1 MSSESHFCKWSCF
14 HTSFDIVKFPFCSQ
28 NTRLL
33 ILYVH
38 MYFPYWWFL
47 QQFEFCVIR
56 ELLFWKVRS
65 VPILQ
70 YFTWK
75 IPIFLTSWS
84 PSLCGLCLETCL
96 SWCCF
101 SLVALYGSSK
111 LQQFLGVFELPEQH
125 KSCICTPFTIRRCR
139 CEMYRTFLCV
149 CSDSLLNQVNICPDS
164 VLHSHFCYLYS
175 QSECECR

>member
-1 MSSESHFCKWSCF
+1 MELEVNVFSASHFCKWSCF

-47 QQFEFCVIR
+47 QQFEFCVTR

-65 VPILQ
+65 VPNLQ
-70 YFTWK
+70 NFTWK
-75 IPIFLTSWS
+75 IPVCLTLWS
-84 PSLCGLCLETCL
+84 PSLRGLYLETCL

-101 SLVALYGSSK
+101 SLVVLYGSSK
-111 LQQFLGVFELPEQH
+111 LQQFLHLFDCGQNNTSPVSAPSLPSGDVDVKCTEL
-125 KSCICTPFTIRRCR
+125 F
-139 CEMYRTFLCV
+139 CV
-149 CSDSLLNQVNICPDS
+149 SAVTQLNQVNICPDS
-164 VLHSHFCYLYS
+164 VLHSHFYYLYS
-175 QSECECR
+175 